1 MKKNKRYFS
10 KEKPSIPS
18 TNPVITAVSLFA
30 ALLMTA
36 AAQITACPAAE
47 SQLEGSRFPI
57 PDTMLTVVDPFLTK
71 NLVDRAIYS
80 KTYATVA
87 ASSFTYGSLSSGGA
101 TTLDTTGYVRGNLDS
116 GAAITLSAG
125 AIVKGFANA
134 TDPRTEERSYYFPH

>member
-1 MKKNKRYFS
+1 MEKNKSYFS
-10 KEKPSIPS
+10 KEKPSIPP
-18 TNPVITAVSLFA
+18 TNPALTAVSLFT

-47 SQLEGSRFPI
+47 SQLDGSGFPI
-57 PDTMLTVVDPFLTK
+57 SDTLLTEVAPFLTK
-71 NLVDRAIYS
+71 NIVDRAIYS

-101 TTLDTTGYVRGNLDS
+101 TTLDTIGYVSGNVGS

-125 AIVKGFANA
+125 AIVEGFAIA
-134 TDPRTEERSYYFPH
+134 TDPRTEERL